1 MAQSKAI
8 TLHLAPADYERLA
21 AEAQRRG
28 LSVGEL
34 ARTYVQAAL
43 PAEGIWTEE
52 RRKAALEALDRLAE
66 LRADLP
72 PVDAVQIARESRKD
86 LERRSI
92 F

>member
-1 MAQSKAI
+1 VQKS
-8 TLHLAPADYERLA
+8 LPA
-21 AEAQRRG
+21 
-28 LSVGEL
+28 
-34 ARTYVQAAL
+34 
-43 PAEGIWTEE
+43 AEGIWTEE

-72 PVDAVQIARESRKD
+72 PVDAVKIARESREE